1 MLLYLV
7 LKYVFY
13 VLSLLF
19 TTGYLGFRVFAI
31 IEL

>member
-1 MLLYLV
+1 MLLYLL

-13 VLSLLF
+13 VLSLLI
-19 TTGYLGFRVFAI
+19 TTGYLGFCFFAI

>member
-1 MLLYLV
+1 MLLYLL

-13 VLSLLF
+13 VLGLLF
-19 TTGYLGFRVFAI
+19 TTGYLGFCFFAI